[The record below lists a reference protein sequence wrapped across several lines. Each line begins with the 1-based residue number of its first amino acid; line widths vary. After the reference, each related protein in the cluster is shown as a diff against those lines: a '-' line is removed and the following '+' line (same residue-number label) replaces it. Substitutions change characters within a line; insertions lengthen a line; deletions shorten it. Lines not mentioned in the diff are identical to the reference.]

1 VKLLD
6 VFLLYPSFALLIIGL
21 HQVITR
27 SIAENSFAKG
37 FAQSYWILMLA
48 LLFFF
53 TYQWRRNRK
62 AKPADQQQ
70 PQSAGKKTIPKSNK
84 PGKRR

>member
-6 VFLLYPSFALLIIGL
+6 VFLLYPAFALLIIGL

-27 SIAENSFAKG
+27 SIAEGSFATG

-48 LLFFF
+48 LLLLF
-53 TYQWRRNRK
+53 TYQWRKSRRQITTTRK
-62 AKPADQQQ
+62 NTPPPSSRKR
-70 PQSAGKKTIPKSNK
+70 KKE
-84 PGKRR
+84 